1 VEKAS
6 HFGPGWI
13 ELGDALL
20 KPGGEEKARET
31 LETRT
36 GGGINSVDAMRGLTD
51 IYSKRRGVPHTAT
64 EEQRQ
69 KEIEQAREPLLQE
82 RRLWDG

>member
-13 ELGDALL
+13 ELGDAPL

-36 GGGINSVDAMRGLTD
+36 GGGTQLS
-51 IYSKRRGVPHTAT
+51 
-64 EEQRQ
+64 
-69 KEIEQAREPLLQE
+69 
-82 RRLWDG
+82 